1 MSSAVPRAIRVLI
14 VDDHEVIRAGLRM
27 LIESHPGLAVAG
39 EAGTCAEALAAAGR
53 DQPEIILLDLD
64 LSGEQATECIPELL
78 AAARGAH
85 VLVLTGVRDP
95 ALHRRAVRLGA
106 MGVVRKEKAAAVL
119 LEAIDKVHAGEA
131 WLERALVGSVLS
143 EMRRLPEGGAVDTD
157 EARVATLTKRER
169 EVIALAGRGLKTRQ
183 LAERLSISEITVR
196 HHLTSIFD
204 KLGVGN
210 RLELMIFAYRH
221 GLAKLPR

>member
-1 MSSAVPRAIRVLI
+1 MSPRGRGPSPSPLARSRSERPRSEDGYGSSGIRRARPSSSRSPCRPGREGMSRAVPRPIRVLI

-27 LIESHPGLAVAG
+27 LIESHPVLAVAG

-131 WLERALVGSVLS
+131 WLERALVV
-143 EMRRLPEGGAVDTD
+143 
-157 EARVATLTKRER
+157 
-169 EVIALAGRGLKTRQ
+169 
-183 LAERLSISEITVR
+183 
-196 HHLTSIFD
+196 
-204 KLGVGN
+204 
-210 RLELMIFAYRH
+210 
-221 GLAKLPR
+221 